1 MPGHGSD
8 VMIVT
13 ACLAVPGMQEYQV
26 ANQVDFEGGQSIKD
40 DLEECRVRTQ
50 TQIPSGLLKQKTGR
64 GVEAE
69 DSLRRLMSFI
79 ITNCLLPSGAIHT
92 VHTLWSY

>member
-13 ACLAVPGMQEYQV
+13 ACLVVPGMQEYQV
-26 ANQVDFEGGQSIKD
+26 TNQVDFEGGQSIKD

-50 TQIPSGLLKQKTGR
+50 TQISTGLLKQKQAGGLKQR
-64 GVEAE
+64 
-69 DSLRRLMSFI
+69 
-79 ITNCLLPSGAIHT
+79 
-92 VHTLWSY
+92 TLSEG